1 MLSSSVVVLLL
12 PVLLVSLALST
23 LFPDAVGRSDPD
35 VTAASQLS
43 SSSSVLTSPSFSVSR
58 PYLSQSLL
66 HRRLRHQFRRLHLP
80 VAEFC
85 LRRRS
90 LARLPWLP

>member
-1 MLSSSVVVLLL
+1 MLSSSVVVPLL

-58 PYLSQSLL
+58 PHLSQLVFRRPGRLQS
-66 HRRLRHQFRRLHLP
+66 HRRRCP
-80 VAEFC
+80 VVE
-85 LRRRS
+85 LDSPRRS
-90 LARLPWLP
+90 SLRLP